1 MKFINSSLENKIMNF
16 CKSKT
21 KITFLTG
28 AGISADSG
36 IPTFRDVD
44 GYWTPGSVN
53 YTPQELGTYD
63 MFLRKPLEVWKWFS
77 YRKNICSN
85 AKPNISHFI
94 ISDFEKLF
102 KNRFNLISQNIDGL
116 HKIAGNTEERSFFIH
131 GDLEYARC
139 GFNCSNELYPFP
151 DLKIDKN
158 YEIKEEQIS
167 KLKCPKCKLFLRP
180 HVLWFDEFYE
190 ERLFKSDSAIKVSE
204 ETEILFIIGTSGS
217 TTLPVL
223 IFEIVMKN
231 QGIIVDINTK
241 ENYFSKI
248 LKNYK
253 NGYSMI
259 GKSSEILPEFFETF
273 KKYYKN

>member
-1 MKFINSSLENKIMNF
+1 MKFINSNLEDKIINF
-16 CKSKT
+16 CKSET

-44 GYWTPGSVN
+44 GYWSVGSVN

-63 MFLRKPLEVWKWFS
+63 MFIRKPLEVWKWFM
-77 YRKNICSN
+77 YRKDICN
-85 AKPNISHFI
+85 KAKPNISHLI

-102 KNRFNLISQNIDGL
+102 KNRFSLISQNIDGL
-116 HKIAGNTEERSFFIH
+116 HKIAGNTEERYLFIH
-131 GDLEYARC
+131 GDLEYSRC

-151 DLKIDKN
+151 NFKFDRN
-158 YEIKEEQIS
+158 YEFTEQQIS
-167 KLKCPKCKLFLRP
+167 KLKCKKCNLFLRP

-190 ERLFKSDSAIKVSE
+190 ERLFKSDSAIKTSK

-217 TTLPVL
+217 TTLPVM
-223 IFEIVMKN
+223 IFENVIKN

-241 ENYFSKI
+241 ENYFSKR
-248 LKNYK
+248 LKNYN
-253 NGYSMI
+253 NGYSVI
-259 GKSSEILPEFFETF
+259 GKSSKILPEFFDIF
-273 KKYYKN
+273 KKHYKQ